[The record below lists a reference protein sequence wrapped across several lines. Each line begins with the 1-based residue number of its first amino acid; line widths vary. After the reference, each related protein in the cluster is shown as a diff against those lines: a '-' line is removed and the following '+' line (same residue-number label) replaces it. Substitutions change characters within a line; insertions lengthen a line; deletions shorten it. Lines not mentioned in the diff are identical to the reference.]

1 MNNGAPDNLVRQRE
15 TITASTEDVLRALH
29 DRAIT
34 QGAYLAG
41 GTGLAP
47 VVFFFAA

>member
-1 MNNGAPDNLVRQRE
+1 MNNGASDNLVRQRE
-15 TITASTEDVLRALH
+15 TITASTEDVLRALR

-34 QGAYLAG
+34 QG